1 MSQELEYNKPWIL
14 QRADPYVYKHIDGTY
29 YFTASIPAYDGI
41 VLRHSDTLA
50 GLKDAEEVRVWQKHD
65 KGIMSEHIW
74 APELHYLNGKWYI
87 YYAGGDI
94 DDVWAIRP
102 YILECADQDPM
113 TGNWVEKGKMIRAE
127 EDEFSFEAFSL
138 DGTVFENRGKHY
150 YIWAEKVGVGK
161 QISNLYIAEME
172 NPCKLKT
179 VQVLLTTPDYD
190 WERIGFWVN
199 EGPAVIHHDGKIYMT
214 YSASETG
221 AAYCMGMLSISEDAD
236 LLDPAMWKK
245 ERYPVLETNA
255 EKGIYGP
262 GHNSFTEDEQGNP
275 IMVYHARTEDRSLSI
290 SNPLG
295 TEFFCSKEL
304 KNSVR
309 LCNIIFYSIAYYC
322 SRYAGKSAELSYGN
336 TGMIQQVQIVIS
348 YRKFKTLKIRRRIA
362 GGFLT
367 DDFKCLC
374 VWKT

>member
-14 QRADPYVYKHIDGTY
+14 QRADPYVYKHTDGTY

-74 APELHYLNGKWYI
+74 APELQYLDGKWYI

-113 TGNWVEKGKMIRAE
+113 TGNWVEKGKMTRAE

-275 IMVYHARTEDRSLSI
+275 IMVYHARTEEKI
-290 SNPLG
+290 EGNPLYNPNRHAMLMKLTWG
-295 TEFFCSKEL
+295 EDG
-304 KNSVR
+304 R
-309 LCNIIFYSIAYYC
+309 PIFKY
-322 SRYAGKSAELSYGN
+322 
-336 TGMIQQVQIVIS
+336 
-348 YRKFKTLKIRRRIA
+348 
-362 GGFLT
+362 
-367 DDFKCLC
+367 
-374 VWKT
+374 

>member
-29 YFTASIPAYDGI
+29 YFTASIPAYDRI

-172 NPCKLKT
+172 NPC
-179 VQVLLTTPDYD
+179 
-190 WERIGFWVN
+190 
-199 EGPAVIHHDGKIYMT
+199 
-214 YSASETG
+214 
-221 AAYCMGMLSISEDAD
+221 
-236 LLDPAMWKK
+236 
-245 ERYPVLETNA
+245 
-255 EKGIYGP
+255 
-262 GHNSFTEDEQGNP
+262 
-275 IMVYHARTEDRSLSI
+275 
-290 SNPLG
+290 
-295 TEFFCSKEL
+295 
-304 KNSVR
+304 
-309 LCNIIFYSIAYYC
+309 
-322 SRYAGKSAELSYGN
+322 
-336 TGMIQQVQIVIS
+336 
-348 YRKFKTLKIRRRIA
+348 
-362 GGFLT
+362 
-367 DDFKCLC
+367 
-374 VWKT
+374 

>member
-14 QRADPYVYKHIDGTY
+14 QRADPYVYKHTDGTY

-113 TGNWVEKGKMIRAE
+113 TGNWVEKGKMTRAE

-199 EGPAVIHHDGKIYMT
+199 EGPAVIRHDGKIYMT

-221 AAYCMGMLSISEDAD
+221 AAYCIGMLSISEDAD

-275 IMVYHARTEDRSLSI
+275 IMVYHARTEEKI
-290 SNPLG
+290 EGNPLYNPNRHAMLMKLTWG
-295 TEFFCSKEL
+295 EDGRP
-304 KNSVR
+304 V
-309 LCNIIFYSIAYYC
+309 
-322 SRYAGKSAELSYGN
+322 
-336 TGMIQQVQIVIS
+336 
-348 YRKFKTLKIRRRIA
+348 FKY
-362 GGFLT
+362 
-367 DDFKCLC
+367 
-374 VWKT
+374 

>member
-29 YFTASIPAYDGI
+29 YFTASIPAYDRI

-275 IMVYHARTEDRSLSI
+275 IMVYHARTEEKI
-290 SNPLG
+290 EGNPLYNPNRHAMLMKLTWG
-295 TEFFCSKEL
+295 EDGRA
-304 KNSVR
+304 V
-309 LCNIIFYSIAYYC
+309 
-322 SRYAGKSAELSYGN
+322 
-336 TGMIQQVQIVIS
+336 
-348 YRKFKTLKIRRRIA
+348 FKY
-362 GGFLT
+362 
-367 DDFKCLC
+367 
-374 VWKT
+374 

>member
-14 QRADPYVYKHIDGTY
+14 QRADPYVYKHTDGTY

-74 APELHYLNGKWYI
+74 APELHYLDGKWYI

-113 TGNWVEKGKMIRAE
+113 TGNWVEKGKMTRAE

-275 IMVYHARTEDRSLSI
+275 IMVYHAITEEKI
-290 SNPLG
+290 EGNPLYNPNRHAMLMKLTWG
-295 TEFFCSKEL
+295 EDGRP
-304 KNSVR
+304 V
-309 LCNIIFYSIAYYC
+309 
-322 SRYAGKSAELSYGN
+322 
-336 TGMIQQVQIVIS
+336 
-348 YRKFKTLKIRRRIA
+348 FKY
-362 GGFLT
+362 
-367 DDFKCLC
+367 
-374 VWKT
+374 